1 MSLQNRPGN
10 PDMKYPPN
18 NEGRQAIPISRP
30 RVGSP
35 ARPGQEPG
43 PLIDTWGEA
52 PASGTHVL
60 GAINGTIQWIAT
72 EACDQ

>member
-1 MSLQNRPGN
+1 MSLQNLPVN
-10 PDMKYPPN
+10 PDMKFPPN

-35 ARPGQEPG
+35 PRPGGTPG

-52 PASGTHVL
+52 PSGGTHVL
-60 GAINGTIQWIAT
+60 GAINGVIQWIAT
-72 EACDQ
+72 EECE